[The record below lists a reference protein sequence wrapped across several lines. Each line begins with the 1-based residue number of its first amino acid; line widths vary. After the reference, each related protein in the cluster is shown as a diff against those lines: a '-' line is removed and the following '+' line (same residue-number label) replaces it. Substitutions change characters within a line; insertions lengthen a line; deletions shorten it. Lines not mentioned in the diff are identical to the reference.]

1 MSSIVMT
8 KEFIVLGELHQDL
21 YYESDFYDKLV
32 EKITTNLLNF
42 LHHNPDDLNSRIVHK
57 LIIQAF
63 GEIPKKIE
71 AQGYIKRGGNGNN
84 SADYI
89 SRLKIPT
96 RLITVIGRDSE
107 WMISELKENGI
118 NSDYIFQ
125 QDALTPISTI
135 IKSTFTT
142 KIYIAPNLKKKMNF
156 NGIEITKEAFE
167 NAKIIFTT
175 PISSKYKFLFEMGE
189 SLGLITA
196 FTIEAQKIHS
206 LDQLSTIIGE
216 TKDIFFV
223 KLNDA
228 KIILKEDLILDKID
242 EKLSKFAKV
251 RIYTDGE
258 NGSYLYTNN
267 FHIQH
272 PSIKLKDTIDL
283 TGAGDSYAAGFL
295 SKIYELFEDK
305 LHFQE
310 FMNIERIKEFE
321 DILKDS
327 MNFGTMASL
336 YKITKQ
342 LTPSKVELDDF
353 ISQFDKKN

>member
-1 MSSIVMT
+1 
-8 KEFIVLGELHQDL
+8 
-21 YYESDFYDKLV
+21 
-32 EKITTNLLNF
+32 
-42 LHHNPDDLNSRIVHK
+42 
-57 LIIQAF
+57 
-63 GEIPKKIE
+63 
-71 AQGYIKRGGNGNN
+71 
-84 SADYI
+84 
-89 SRLKIPT
+89 
-96 RLITVIGRDSE
+96 
-107 WMISELKENGI
+107 MI
-118 NSDYIFQ
+118 
-125 QDALTPISTI
+125 
-135 IKSTFTT
+135 
-142 KIYIAPNLKKKMNF
+142 F

-228 KIILKEDLILDKID
+228 KFILKEDLILDKID
-242 EKLSKFAKV
+242 EKLSQFAKV
-251 RIYTDGE
+251 RVYTDGE
-258 NGSYLYTNN
+258 NGSYLFTNN

-310 FMNIERIKEFE
+310 FMKIERIKEFE

-327 MNFGTMASL
+327 MRFGTMASL

-342 LTPSKVELDDF
+342 LSPSKAELDDF
-353 ISQFDKKN
+353 IRQFDKKN